1 MPALSGSEIV
11 RLTAP
16 NRWAQGLGQVIRR
29 ECHAPTVGHRHME
42 SPPRRKVKA
51 LADRTLALA
60 IFDDEAAADNAAAGL
75 KDSGLTST
83 DAVGGSAGRRDR
95 KAEGGEGRRPEH
107 RQGRRCRSGALSPR
121 PGPGTPGCDGNSPDF
136 PRNHLEDR

>member
-29 ECHAPTVGHRHME
+29 ECHAPTVGCRHME

-51 LADRTLALA
+51 LADRTLVLA
-60 IFDDEAAADNAAAGL
+60 IFDNQAAADNAAAAL

-83 DAVGGSAGRRDR
+83 DAMGVLAVDATGKLREEKVGARSTATSYRSAPPRRTSR
-95 KAEGGEGRRPEH
+95 
-107 RQGRRCRSGALSPR
+107 
-121 PGPGTPGCDGNSPDF
+121 
-136 PRNHLEDR
+136 